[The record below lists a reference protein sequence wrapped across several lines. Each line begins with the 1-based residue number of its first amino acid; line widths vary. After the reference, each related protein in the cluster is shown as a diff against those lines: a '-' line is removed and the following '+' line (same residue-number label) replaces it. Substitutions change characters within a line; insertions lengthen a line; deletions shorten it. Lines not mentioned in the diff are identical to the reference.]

1 MQVATNWKASAK
13 MGDDQSILCIVAI
26 FGEYGNFVR
35 KIRWIL
41 YWFFWRICTR
51 GDVNV
56 WKVLSELVYWKVNGY
71 IKIRKDLYDVYIN
84 KSDVSSQPV

>member
-35 KIRWIL
+35 KIRW
-41 YWFFWRICTR
+41 ICTR

-84 KSDVSSQPV
+84 KSDVSSQRV

>member
-1 MQVATNWKASAK
+1 MINPSSALSLFLVNTEISCERFVGFSISFF
-13 MGDDQSILCIVAI
+13 GDM
-26 FGEYGNFVR
+26 Y
-35 KIRWIL
+35 K
-41 YWFFWRICTR
+41 